1 MKKTI
6 FIFLCVIITLFFAPH
21 QYTIKDSYKE
31 NNIYS
36 AEEYSLP
43 IPYIDDGMEDNF

>member
-6 FIFLCVIITLFFAPH
+6 FIFLCVIITLFFAPY
-21 QYTIKDSYKE
+21 QYNTYSE

-36 AEEYSLP
+36 AEEYSPP
-43 IPYIDDGMEDNF
+43 IPYTDDGMDDNF